1 MVERDGCDGLA
12 VGTAVGVEFVR
23 VNKDGEVHGNSAVS
37 DKERG
42 ACSMAMG
49 ARHVA
54 WTEDGVD
61 AWVCSGTCAYLL
73 TDPFGQLTR

>member
-1 MVERDGCDGLA
+1 LA
-12 VGTAVGVEFVR
+12 VGTAVGVEFGR
-23 VNKDGEVHGNSAVS
+23 VNKDGEVLGASAVTDS
-37 DKERG
+37 AKRG

-73 TDPFGQLTR
+73 TDPFGQI